1 MDVLH
6 LVKGMY
12 LLGVAPRK
20 YRNFVCICKA
30 C

>member
-12 LLGVAPRK
+12 LLGIAPGK
-20 YRNFVCICKA
+20 YKNFVYICEA